1 MLTIISSV
9 FIFNTTSLLDEN
21 GIKELE
27 FAPHLANSLTVN

>member
-9 FIFNTTSLLDEN
+9 FIFNTTSLLDEK

-27 FAPHLANSLTVN
+27 FASQLANSLTVN